1 MYSVCIWTL
10 KYIKWKIWFEEKTLS
25 LFRTFE
31 VIKIGLYSYRL
42 SHFSLEIFEFVWCV
56 NNSTGYVTLRDDF
69 LGIKYIFGIISLHCS
84 VVCWVIC
91 CGYIHTHEQFQVTLF
106 DNIRDIPDFP
116 KSHYAVWRMRWSYLD
131 IKQIKIS
138 QDWNE
143 IRDNPTAVKTNL
155 YNFKRSMK

>member
-1 MYSVCIWTL
+1 MDL
-10 KYIKWKIWFEEKTLS
+10 KVYQMKNLVWRKDS
-25 LFRTFE
+25 
-31 VIKIGLYSYRL
+31 
-42 SHFSLEIFEFVWCV
+42 FSLQNFWSYKDWPLQLSCISLQSSDIWICLMWKQLHYTSHCEMTFWESNSFE
-56 NNSTGYVTLRDDF
+56 
-69 LGIKYIFGIISLHCS
+69 IISLNHS
-84 VVCWVIC
+84 VVYWVIC

-155 YNFKRSMK
+155 YNFKS